1 MSGKLIR
8 ISFLVAF
15 CTFMCFEDIYA
26 QRGKKKKK
34 KGSQKNTQIKEAK
47 SSDNPRVMNL
57 FISANKDKLLGNT
70 DEAVEKFK
78 DILTLDPNNAATAYE
93 LAKYYYEKEKLDE
106 SLRYAE
112 LATGLDPSNK
122 WYQFLHAELLATSR
136 DYEGAAAVYKKLIQK
151 NPDNAEYYFDLAY
164 MQTRSGELKEAI
176 DTYNQLEGKIGVNE
190 DIILQKQRLYIQ
202 LNQVDNAAA
211 EVQKLIDESPDQPRY
226 YSLLAELYQAN
237 GRSEEAFEVYQK
249 LKEVDPNNPMVQLS
263 MAEEYKRQG
272 DHEKYFSELSKIF
285 DNSSVPIDAKVQIL
299 FPYLDLVQQKSDRK
313 EEAFILGQKLVD
325 AHPTEAKACSMY
337 GDLLY
342 TDGQAEAAL
351 KQYKRGLELDGSVFT
366 VWQQVMFIHSE
377 LSQYQEL
384 ADDSKEMIDLF
395 PNQPMP
401 YYFNGIANNALENYE
416 KAKKSLK
423 RAILMGSENKALLAD
438 LHAQLADVHHSLKE
452 FDKSDSN
459 FDKSLDYDPQNAYTL
474 NNFSYYLSIRGKD
487 LDKAAEMSALSNKLE
502 PSNPS
507 FQDTY
512 AWVLF
517 KQGKYKEAKEWLQKA
532 MDSGGSNSDVI
543 LEHMGDTYFKLGDE
557 DRALEYWSKAKEYGG
572 DSDELQQK
580 ISSKKLID

>member
-1 MSGKLIR
+1 
-8 ISFLVAF
+8 
-15 CTFMCFEDIYA
+15 MCFEDIYA